1 MEYRVTLKPNQNL
14 FFTSDS
20 HYSHTNIC
28 RGVSNW
34 DLTRPGKTRDFKTL
48 EEMNQAIV
56 DGINS
61 VVGKTDYLIHL
72 GDWSFG
78 GIRNLWDFRKQ
89 IICENIILVNG
100 NHDHHISRDKILP
113 NCHSEE
119 YGVIKDGDYEHKYG
133 DNRDDMFKA
142 SAQELFL
149 ETFDILDL
157 RVHQPDG
164 TGKHKKRRYFCS
176 HYPMVSWYDM
186 GDGVPHLHG
195 HVHLPSDKK
204 LNRGKALDVGVDGNN
219 FVPYSWRE
227 IDTIMYKQPVATSVI
242 EDDHHV

>member
-1 MEYRVTLKPNQNL
+1 MEYKVTLKPNQNL
-14 FFTSDS
+14 FFTSDT

-34 DLTRPGKTRDFKTL
+34 ERGGDDKTRDFDTL

-61 VVGKTDYLIHL
+61 NVGQDDYLIHL

-78 GIRNLWDFRKQ
+78 GVQNIWNFRKQ
-89 IICENIILVNG
+89 IHCQNIILVHG
-100 NHDHHISRDKILP
+100 NHDHHISRDKVLP
-113 NCHSEE
+113 NCHSDSI
-119 YGVIKDGDYEHKYG
+119 GVVQDGEFGVRYG
-133 DNRDDMFKA
+133 DSRDDMFKA
-142 SAQELFL
+142 TAKELFM

-186 GDGVPHLHG
+186 GNGVVHLHG
-195 HVHLPSDKK
+195 HVHLPPEKK
-204 LNRGKALDVGVDGNN
+204 LNRGKSIDVGVDGNN
-219 FVPYSWRE
+219 FVPYSWTE
-227 IDTIMYKQPVATSVI
+227 IDRIMRNQPIATSVV